1 MDNTFISILEKIRK
15 SRPLEVSHGNLLRK
29 DDGGGNQGNT
39 GYIEGD
45 PMMVLMEFM
54 RLQNLRLVDLFA
66 VLDTDGSKTLT
77 RKEFREGLMVR
88 FVFLKCIL
96 LLLYT

>member
-1 MDNTFISILEKIRK
+1 
-15 SRPLEVSHGNLLRK
+15 
-29 DDGGGNQGNT
+29 
-39 GYIEGD
+39 
-45 PMMVLMEFM
+45 MMVLMEFM

-88 FVFLKCIL
+88 FVFFNLFYHYCIII
-96 LLLYT
+96 YSVDI